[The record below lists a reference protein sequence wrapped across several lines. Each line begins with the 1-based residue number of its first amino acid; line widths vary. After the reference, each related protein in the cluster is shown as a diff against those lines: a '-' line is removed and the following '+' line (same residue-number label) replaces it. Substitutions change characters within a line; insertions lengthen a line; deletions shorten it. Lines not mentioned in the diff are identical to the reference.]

1 MESIG
6 RSTDTRQR
14 KFTDRTEEEV
24 KGEIARQ
31 LAHFLISS
39 NAEPISAE
47 LVVQYEE
54 GSARLH
60 LDLDKAY
67 GKKIPEKEVWL

>member
-6 RSTDTRQR
+6 MSTDTRR
-14 KFTDRTEEEV
+14 GKFTDRTEEEI
-24 KGEIARQ
+24 KIEIARQ

-39 NAEPISAE
+39 KNEPISAE
-47 LVVQYEE
+47 LVMQYEG

>member
-6 RSTDTRQR
+6 MSMDTKQG
-14 KFTDRTEEEV
+14 KFTDRTEEEI
-24 KGEIARQ
+24 KIEIARQ

-39 NAEPISAE
+39 KNEPISAE

-67 GKKIPEKEVWL
+67 GKKIPEKEIWL